1 MESLTGRTSQ
11 DRHVWQPA
19 ALVVLLVAACGGGD
33 SDASVSGA
41 WARATAPGA
50 TVGAVYFDVEAP
62 DDDTLLGVSVPA
74 DVAARAELHA
84 VVPADMGDTDM
95 GDTDMGDTDMGDM
108 GAVRMRELTGG
119 LALVGGE
126 PVSFDPGG
134 DHVMLPELVG
144 ALEVGDEFEL
154 TLDFQN
160 ADDVTVA
167 VDVAET
173 AP

>member
-1 MESLTGRTSQ
+1 MK
-11 DRHVWQPA
+11 QPA
-19 ALVVLLVAACGGGD
+19 ALVVLLVALAACGGGD
-33 SDASVSGA
+33 PDASVSGA

-50 TVGAVYFDVEAP
+50 TVGAVYFDVEAA

-74 DVAARAELHA
+74 DVAARAELHE
-84 VVPADMGDTDM
+84 VVPADMGDTDTDL
-95 GDTDMGDTDMGDM
+95 GDMGDMGDM

-154 TLDFQN
+154 TLGFQN

-167 VDVAET
+167 VDVTEA

>member
-1 MESLTGRTSQ
+1 MK
-11 DRHVWQPA
+11 QPA
-19 ALVVLLVAACGGGD
+19 ALVVSLVALAACGGGD
-33 SDASVSGA
+33 SDASVSDA

-50 TVGAVYFDVEAP
+50 TVGGVYFDVEAA

-74 DVAARAELHA
+74 DVAARAELHE
-84 VVPADMGDTDM
+84 VVPADMGDTDT
-95 GDTDMGDTDMGDM
+95 GDTDMGDTERGDTDMGDM
-108 GAVRMRELTGG
+108 GAVRMREMTGG
-119 LALVGGE
+119 LALIGGE

-144 ALEVGDEFEL
+144 PLEVGDEFEL

-167 VDVAET
+167 VGVTET